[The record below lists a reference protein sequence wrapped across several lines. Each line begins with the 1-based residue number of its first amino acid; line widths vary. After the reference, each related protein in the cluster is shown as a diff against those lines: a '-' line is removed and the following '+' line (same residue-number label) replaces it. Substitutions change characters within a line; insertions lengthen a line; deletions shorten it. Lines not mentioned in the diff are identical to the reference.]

1 MKYRILKNVVI
12 DVDVL
17 ESDEKFV
24 IIYIFF
30 LYDVFLDV
38 FSVEEIFRDNVRYIL
53 RDVNFILIYICFF

>member
-1 MKYRILKNVVI
+1 MKYRILKNFVI

-38 FSVEEIFRDNVRYIL
+38 FSVEEIFRDNVRYKS
-53 RDVNFILIYICFF
+53 

>member
-38 FSVEEIFRDNVRYIL
+38 FSVEEIFRDNVRYK
-53 RDVNFILIYICFF
+53 RC

>member
-38 FSVEEIFRDNVRYIL
+38 FSVEEIFRDNVRYKS
-53 RDVNFILIYICFF
+53 

>member
-1 MKYRILKNVVI
+1 MKYRILKNFVI

-38 FSVEEIFRDNVRYIL
+38 FSVEEIFRDNVRYK
-53 RDVNFILIYICFF
+53 RY

>member
-38 FSVEEIFRDNVRYIL
+38 FSVEEIFRDNVRYK
-53 RDVNFILIYICFF
+53 RY